1 MEKLTQE
8 ELNSLSSRARKQYED
23 KKSFKEDSNSVLSE
37 ITTENPNVEVVVK
50 EEKQFNEAGYTDRF
64 SHQSVEN
71 DNVGIFDVANPE
83 SLQKVNAFVG
93 AIAEQEY
100 VQPDAAMHQ
109 LAMKLGTIGLS
120 YTIPKVEGKNGKSVV
135 EVSQFGGRY
144 GKTSD
149 NTTSGDGDIENGD
162 GISHRKE
169 GGLKLEFNWEKQP
182 NNTYKVFA
190 NLV

>member
-1 MEKLTQE
+1 MCI
-8 ELNSLSSRARKQYED
+8 R
-23 KKSFKEDSNSVLSE
+23 
-37 ITTENPNVEVVVK
+37 
-50 EEKQFNEAGYTDRF
+50 DRDRYA
-64 SHQSVEN
+64 HQSVEN
-71 DNVGIFDVANPE
+71 DNVGIFDIANPE
-83 SLQKVNAFVG
+83 SLKRVNAFVG
-93 AIAEQEY
+93 AIADKEY
-100 VQPDAAMHQ
+100 LQPDAAMHQ
-109 LAMKLGTIGLS
+109 LAMRLETIGLR
-120 YTIPKVEGKNGKSVV
+120 YTVPKIDGNNGKSVV

-169 GGLKLEFNWEKQP
+169 GGLKLEFNWEKQS

>member
-1 MEKLTQE
+1 M
-8 ELNSLSSRARKQYED
+8 
-23 KKSFKEDSNSVLSE
+23 KSFK
-37 ITTENPNVEVVVK
+37 
-50 EEKQFNEAGYTDRF
+50 QHNEAYTDRF
-64 SHQSVEN
+64 AHQSVE
-71 DNVGIFDVANPE
+71 DDSTAIFDVANPE
-83 SLQKVNAFVG
+83 SLQKLNAYVG

-100 VQPDAAMHQ
+100 LQPGAAMHQ

-120 YTIPKVEGKNGKSVV
+120 YTIPKIEGNNGKSVV
-135 EVSQFGGRY
+135 ELNQFGGRY

-169 GGLKLEFNWEKQP
+169 GGLKLEFNWERQP